1 MTRAQLELAL
11 HDWTHKVLNTFEVA
25 KNADFSNSFIQPL
38 VETEDM
44 MDEIDVVINR
54 AFNEKEK

>member
-11 HDWTHKVLNTFEVA
+11 HDWTQKVLNSFEVA
-25 KNADFSNSFIQPL
+25 KNADFSNSFIVPF
-38 VETEDM
+38 VETENM
-44 MDEIDVVINR
+44 MNEIDSVINR